1 MNFPIKTLTDMQI
14 FSPAAFEQALDQAES
29 PLAVYRDTLKA
40 AHEALRERF
49 LQGTPVDDLVHERAR
64 VIDAL
69 VTHAWRRFFTTP
81 ESGSALVAVGGYG
94 RGELHPAS
102 DIDLL
107 ILIAPDSHD
116 LYREA
121 IEQFLTFM
129 WDLGLEIGHSVRT
142 VEECIENADQDITV
156 ITNLMESRLLAGDA
170 ALYEAMRTST
180 APDRIWPVDEFFSA
194 KMEEQEKR
202 HAKYFDTAYNLEP
215 NVKEGPGGLRDIQNI
230 AWVAMRHFGATDLQD
245 LVRHQFLTQQEYED
259 LRDGR
264 SFLWKVRFAL
274 HILTR
279 RGENRLL
286 FDHQTALAEMFGY
299 ESDGGHRAVERFMKD
314 YYRTI
319 TELSRLNEM
328 LLQLFQEA
336 ILYRDRPVELKPIN
350 RRFRICND
358 FIEVTHDKVFKY
370 YPFALLEI
378 FLHLEQRPRIKGVR
392 AATIRLIRDHRYL
405 VDENFRNDLR
415 CRSLF
420 MEILRQPQGITPE
433 LRRMNRYG
441 ILAAYFP
448 AFGRIVGQ
456 MQFDLFHVYTVDDH
470 ILMVLRNVRRFTVPE
485 FARELPFCSELI
497 ATIPKL
503 EILYLAALLHD
514 IAKGRGGD
522 HSLLGE
528 EDAVEF
534 CRHHGLGDFDTR
546 LVAWLVR
553 NHLVMSTTAQRKD
566 ISDPEVVSEFAE
578 TVMDQLHL
586 DYLYL
591 LTVADIRGTNPAI
604 WNGWKDSLLRN
615 LYNST
620 RALLKRG
627 LQEPVEKSLYVRE
640 NQKEALQ
647 LLDDIPAD
655 QIQDLW
661 DKLEDAYFL
670 RHSPDEIAWH
680 TRAILNTRDE
690 DLPRIVV
697 REETLRGGTEIFVYA
712 QDQKHLFAITAM
724 ALDQMGLNIVD
735 ARIITTRSSYT
746 LDTFIVLDSMG
757 NSIHNP
763 ERIHEIILN
772 LRQHL
777 LGTRLDAMKIT
788 RRAPRQLKHFT
799 IETQVSF
806 SCDRHNRYTIAELI
820 TTDRPGLL
828 ARVGRAFV
836 ECNVRL
842 HNAKIVTFGEKV
854 EDIFFITDQNNR
866 PLEDSGQLERL
877 RATILKYLEET

>member
-1 MNFPIKTLTDMQI
+1 MQL
-14 FSPAAFEQALDQAES
+14 FSPETFEQALDQAES
-29 PLAVYRDTLKA
+29 PLAVYRQALKTTN
-40 AHEALRERF
+40 ESLREHF
-49 LQGTPVDDLVHERAR
+49 LNGMHVDKLVRERAH

-69 VTHAWRRFFTTP
+69 LTRAWRRFFHAQEP
-81 ESGSALVAVGGYG
+81 GSALVAVGGYG

-116 LYREA
+116 YYQDG
-121 IEQFLTFM
+121 IEKFLTFM

-142 VEECIENADQDITV
+142 VEECAENAAQDITV
-156 ITNLMESRLLAGDA
+156 ITNLMESRLLIGDA
-170 ALYEAMRTST
+170 GLYEAMRGGT

-194 KMEEQEKR
+194 KVAEQEKR
-202 HAKYFDTAYNLEP
+202 HSKYYDTAYNLEP

-230 AWVAMRHFGATDLQD
+230 AWVAMRHFGATNLRD
-245 LVRHQFLTQQEYED
+245 LVRHQFLTEQEFQD
-259 LRDGR
+259 LSSGQ

-274 HILTR
+274 HIHTR
-279 RGENRLL
+279 RNENRLL
-286 FDHQTALAEMFGY
+286 FDHQTVLAEMFGY
-299 ESDGGHRAVERFMKD
+299 RDDERHRAVEHFMKD

-328 LLQLFQEA
+328 LLQHFQEA
-336 ILYRDRPVELKPIN
+336 ILYRDRPVETKPIN
-350 RRFRICND
+350 KRFRICND
-358 FIEVTHDKVFKY
+358 FIEVTHDGVFKY

-378 FLHLEQRPRIKGVR
+378 FLHLEQRPQIKGVR

-405 VDENFRNDLR
+405 VDEKFRNDLR

-420 MEILRQPQGITPE
+420 MEILRQPRGITHE

-485 FARELPFCSELI
+485 FAKELPFCSKLI
-497 ATIPKL
+497 STIPKL
-503 EILYLAALLHD
+503 EILYLAAMLHD

-522 HSLLGE
+522 HSRLGE
-528 EDAVEF
+528 EDAIEF
-534 CRHHGLGDFDTR
+534 CRHHGLGEFDTR

-566 ISDPEVVSEFAE
+566 ISDPEVVAEFAE
-578 TVMDQLHL
+578 TVIDQLHL

-604 WNGWKDSLLRN
+604 WNSWKDSLLRN

-620 RALLKRG
+620 RALMKRG
-627 LQEPVEKSLYVRE
+627 LGEPVEKTLYVRE

-647 LLDDIPAD
+647 LLCDTPGS
-655 QIQDLW
+655 QVKTLW
-661 DKLEDAYFL
+661 DNLEDDYFL

-697 REETLRGGTEIFVYA
+697 REETLRGGTEIFIYA
-712 QDQKHLFAITAM
+712 RDQKHLFAITAM

-777 LGTRLDAMKIT
+777 IGTRLDAMKIT

-799 IETQVSF
+799 IDTQVLF
-806 SCDRHNRYTIAELI
+806 SCDRKNRYTIAELI

-854 EDIFFITDQNNR
+854 EDIFFITDQDNR
-866 PLEDSGQLERL
+866 PLKENAQLEQL
-877 RATILKYLEET
+877 RVTIQKYLEET

>member
-1 MNFPIKTLTDMQI
+1 MQA
-14 FSPAAFEQALDQAES
+14 FSPLEFEQALTQAES
-29 PLAVYRDTLKA
+29 PLAVYRDTLRSA
-40 AHEALRERF
+40 TEALRDRF
-49 LQGTPVDDLVHERAR
+49 LQGAPVEVLVRERAQL
-64 VIDAL
+64 IDAL
-69 VTHAWRRFFTTP
+69 VTRAWRRFLAVREP
-81 ESGSALVAVGGYG
+81 GSALVAVGGYG

-107 ILIAPDSHD
+107 ILIAPDSHER
-116 LYREA
+116 YREA

-142 VEECIENADQDITV
+142 VDECIENAAQDITI
-156 ITNLMESRLLAGDA
+156 ITNLMESRLLVGDA
-170 ALYEAMRTST
+170 GLYEAMRAST
-180 APDRIWPVDEFFSA
+180 APSHIWPVDEFFSA
-194 KMEEQEKR
+194 KMEEQAKR
-202 HAKYFDTAYNLEP
+202 HEKYFDTAYNLEP

-230 AWVAMRHFGATDLQD
+230 AWVAMRHFGATDLRD
-245 LVRHQFLTQQEYED
+245 LVRHQFLTQQEYDD
-259 LRDGR
+259 LHDGR

-274 HILTR
+274 HILSR

-299 ESDGGHRAVERFMKD
+299 EGENGHRPVERFMKD
-314 YYRTI
+314 YYRTV

-328 LLQLFQEA
+328 LLQHFQEE
-336 ILYRDRPVELKPIN
+336 ILYRGKPEEVKPIN
-350 RRFRICND
+350 RRFRIRND
-358 FIEVTHDKVFKY
+358 FIEVTHDKIFKY

-378 FLHLEQRPRIKGVR
+378 FLHLEQRPHIKGVR

-405 VDENFRNDLR
+405 VDEKFRNDLR

-420 MEILRQPQGITPE
+420 MEILRQPRGITHE

-470 ILMVLRNVRRFTVPE
+470 ILMVLRNVRRFTVPQY
-485 FARELPFCSELI
+485 ARELPFCSELI

-534 CRHHGLGDFDTR
+534 CRHHGLSEFDTR
-546 LVAWLVR
+546 MVAWLVR

-578 TVMDQLHL
+578 TVMDKLHL

-591 LTVADIRGTNPAI
+591 LTVADIRGTNPEI

-615 LYNST
+615 LYNAT
-620 RALLKRG
+620 RALLERG
-627 LQEPVEKSLYVRE
+627 LRAPVEKTLYVRE
-640 NQKEALQ
+640 NQKEALR
-647 LLDDIPAD
+647 LLEDISPGR
-655 QIQDLW
+655 IRELW
-661 DKLEDAYFL
+661 DKLEDDYFL

-712 QDQKHLFAITAM
+712 RDQKHLFAITAM
-724 ALDQMGLNIVD
+724 TLDQMGLNIVD
-735 ARIITTRSSYT
+735 ARIITTRGSYT

-763 ERIHEIILN
+763 ERIHEIMLN

-777 LGTRLDAMKIT
+777 AGTRLDAMKIT
-788 RRAPRQLKHFT
+788 RRAPRQLRHFT
-799 IETQVSF
+799 IETQVLF

-842 HNAKIVTFGEKV
+842 HNAKIVTYGEKV
-854 EDIFFITDQNNR
+854 EDIFFITDQNNQ
-866 PLEDSGQLERL
+866 PLENSERLEQL
-877 RATILKYLEET
+877 RATIHKYLDET